1 MFREIKRSEKI
12 NETILEDDRKK
23 NEAFKEIKPKT
34 GADLIIAKQRMMQFW
49 NDNLIVDH
57 D

>member
-12 NETILEDDRKK
+12 NEAILEVDRKK

-49 NDNLIVDH
+49 NDNLMEAND
-57 D
+57 

>member
-12 NETILEDDRKK
+12 NEAILEYDRKK